1 MGSGFDNLVV
11 YRRAVALANELREA
25 VLSWQSVDLW
35 TAGVQAIRA
44 ADSIGAHIA
53 EAMGRLTNRDQ
64 SRVLFI
70 ARGSANELEHW
81 LSVAESR
88 GLQVPDDGRQRAR
101 EIGRM
106 LNGLIGGLTRSAARA
121 SRSKR
126 LGTGN

>member
-1 MGSGFDNLVV
+1 VGSRFNELLV
-11 YRRAVALANELREA
+11 YRRSVALANELHA
-25 VLSWQSVDLW
+25 TVLSWQSADLW

-44 ADSIGAHIA
+44 ADSIGANIA
-53 EAMGRLTNRDQ
+53 EAMGRSTNRDQ

-88 GLQVPDDGRQRAR
+88 GLRIPSEGTQRAC

-106 LNGLIGGLTRSAARA
+106 LNGLIAGLTRSAARA
-121 SRSKR
+121 NRS
-126 LGTGN
+126 